1 MLLLLGSLVFMFRS
15 AQKERALAERQADF
29 LANVTHE
36 LKTPLSVMQA
46 AGENLADGRVQDQQR
61 LKNYGSHI
69 FSEAVRLRKMIDKLL
84 DVAKANAGES
94 LVEPQP
100 TDIGEVVKSFLEKH
114 RKFFR
119 DKDVTLDIDIDKNL
133 PAVNIDRNS
142 LQTMLSNLVD
152 NAIKYSPDE
161 KYLGIRVY
169 KENDLLKLCIEDHG
183 VGIARK
189 DLSNIFTKF
198 YRVEDSLTA
207 KTKGH
212 GLGLSIVK
220 NLVELNSGSIDVESE
235 LGDGSTFIITFPI
248 LSASDQKAPQNSV
261 SPEPAK
267 ELRNKEFEQHVS

>member
-1 MLLLLGSLVFMFRS
+1 
-15 AQKERALAERQADF
+15 
-29 LANVTHE
+29 
-36 LKTPLSVMQA
+36 MQA

-100 TDIGEVVKSFLEKH
+100 TDIGNVVKSYLKKH
-114 RKFFR
+114 QKFFR

-142 LQTMLSNLVD
+142 LETILSNLID
-152 NAIKYSPDE
+152 NAIKYSTDE
-161 KYLGIRVY
+161 KYLGIHVF
-169 KENDLLKLCIEDHG
+169 KQNDHIKISVEDHG
-183 VGIARK
+183 VGIAK
-189 DLSNIFTKF
+189 KNLSNIFTKF
-198 YRVEDSLTA
+198 FRVEDSLTA

-220 NLVELNSGSIDVESE
+220 NLVELNSGSIDVKSNQ
-235 LGDGSTFIITFPI
+235 GDGSTFIITFPI
-248 LSASDQKAPQNSV
+248 LSASDQNAPSNSL
-261 SPEPAK
+261 SPESGTKSENK
-267 ELRNKEFEQHVS
+267 ELEEHVS